1 MGFVNFTWTL
11 FCLFEI
17 VNLTMSWVI
26 FTISKKTW
34 CVRIPVNF
42 TANLGAIY
50 GSKLNNVY
58 VAFVV
63 SQVEVC
69 GKQY

>member
-1 MGFVNFTWTL
+1 MGFVNFTCTL
-11 FCLFEI
+11 FHLLEI

-26 FTISKKTW
+26 FTNSKSTSFVKI
-34 CVRIPVNF
+34 RVNF
-42 TANLGAIY
+42 TANIGAMY
-50 GSKLNNVY
+50 GSKHNNVY
-58 VAFVV
+58 VSFVV